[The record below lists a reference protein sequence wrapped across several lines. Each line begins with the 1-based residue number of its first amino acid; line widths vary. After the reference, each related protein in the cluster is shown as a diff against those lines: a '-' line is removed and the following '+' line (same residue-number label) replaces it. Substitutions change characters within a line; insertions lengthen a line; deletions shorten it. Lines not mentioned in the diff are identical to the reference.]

1 MDTNEAR
8 GILLAESAKY
18 RAKNYGDLVALL
30 RHQDTYEIIGPSE
43 TVYQLELQAFW
54 DDKAT
59 GVLRVRTAN
68 EAPHSKLWG
77 ITELNFEDFSEA
89 EANPVA
95 SYGES
100 SS

>member
-59 GVLRVRTAN
+59 GVLRVRTAIDDR
-68 EAPHSKLWG
+68 G
-77 ITELNFEDFSEA
+77 IRAYVPMIEDFLVTSDGHF
-89 EANPVA
+89 V
-95 SYGES
+95 GE
-100 SS
+100 

>member
-30 RHQDTYEIIGPSE
+30 RHQDTYEITGPSE
-43 TVYQLELQAFW
+43 TVYQLEIQAFW

-59 GVLRVRTAN
+59 GVLRVRTAIDDR
-68 EAPHSKLWG
+68 G
-77 ITELNFEDFSEA
+77 IRAYVPMIEDFLVT
-89 EANPVA
+89 PDGRFV
-95 SYGES
+95 GE
-100 SS
+100 